1 MISNIVLVRINQWT
15 IQTADPSRKK
25 RIFGD
30 GFLHQEWTPDSHCDG
45 VENRE

>member
-1 MISNIVLVRINQWT
+1 MDNTNSGSEQ
-15 IQTADPSRKK
+15 KK